1 MRFDRPTEAELV
13 ANFEAALE
21 SVRSGGG
28 LNSET
33 GLDMET
39 EAALWVIA
47 GAHPQVPDDLIEAA
61 RVEFAA
67 QLDGS
72 HAAARRAALERR
84 FAQPAPGR
92 DE

>member
-1 MRFDRPTEAELV
+1 MA
-13 ANFEAALE
+13 
-21 SVRSGGG
+21 SVCSGGG

-33 GLDMET
+33 GIDMET
-39 EAALWVIA
+39 EAALWAIA
-47 GAHPQVPDDLIEAA
+47 TAHPHVPTELVAAA
-61 RVEFAA
+61 RTEFAA